1 LYYIMGKSLLQHHY
15 HQLLSTYNKLN
26 KRFKQNLVSG
36 RFIQFTRA
44 KQIRLMER
52 LERLKAKLQRL
63 ETKLKVAGSLVA
75 LGIVLGTSEAEA
87 QISPAGAEFRVNTY
101 TTSAQENASVAMDS
115 DGDFVVTWSSD
126 DQDGS
131 SYGIYGQR
139 FNASGI
145 AQGSE
150 FRVNTYTASV
160 QSSSAIAMDSDGDFV
175 ITWMS
180 NLQDGSTFGIY
191 GQRFNASGIAQGSE
205 FRVNTITVGQ
215 QRNPAIAMDLDG
227 DFVIAWQ
234 SQGDGSGYGV
244 YAQRYNASGVAQG
257 SEFRVNTYTTN
268 GQFYPSI
275 AMDSDGDFVIAW
287 SSQGQDGSLNGVYAQ
302 RFNASGEAQGLE
314 FRVNGYTTN
323 SQEFPSIAMDSDGD
337 FVIAWSS
344 RDQDGSGVG
353 IYAQRYNASGAA
365 LDFEFRVNTY
375 TAIDQKNSSISMDS
389 DGDFVVTWEG
399 YEELYNYGIYG
410 RRYNASGAAQGA
422 EFKINTFSIG
432 YQITPAIAMDSDGD
446 FVVTWA
452 SGEQDGS
459 RYSVH
464 AQRYSVAKA
473 PTDIALSA
481 TTINENVAANST
493 IGTLST
499 TDQDAGD
506 TFTYSLVSGTGDADN
521 ASFTIS
527 GSDLRIAGSPDFETK
542 SSYSIRIRTTDQGGL
557 NFEKVFTITISNL
570 NEAPTDIALSAT
582 TINENVAAN
591 STIGSLST
599 TDQDAGDTFTYSL
612 VSGTGDADNASF
624 TISGSD
630 LRIAGSPDF
639 ETKSSYSIR
648 IRTTDN
654 GGLNFEKVFTITIS
668 NLNEAPTDIAL
679 SATTINENVAANST
693 IGALST
699 TDQDA
704 GDTFTYSLVS
714 GTGDADN
721 ASFTI
726 SGSDLRIVDSPDFE
740 TKSSYSIRI
749 RTTDNGGLNFEKV
762 FTIGINDLV
771 ETSVLTGMDNA
782 TLVLYPN
789 PAQDQVMVNIEGV
802 VNVRVLDLSGRLIKE
817 VTLANKQLNVADL
830 NSGSYLI
837 ELTKDGQTI
846 TKMLK
851 ID

>member
-1 LYYIMGKSLLQHHY
+1 MGKSLLQHHY

-591 STIGSLST
+591 STIG
-599 TDQDAGDTFTYSL
+599 
-612 VSGTGDADNASF
+612 
-624 TISGSD
+624 
-630 LRIAGSPDF
+630 
-639 ETKSSYSIR
+639 
-648 IRTTDN
+648 
-654 GGLNFEKVFTITIS
+654 
-668 NLNEAPTDIAL
+668 
-679 SATTINENVAANST
+679 
-693 IGALST
+693 ALST